1 MYREWQK
8 SFQHVTVQVQDLLG
22 AASFRYRNG
31 TEITVL
37 FIGGSRGG
45 AQGAFPP
52 PPSYFKTKLM
62 TKGER
67 PPPRI

>member
-37 FIGGSRGG
+37 FSDGSRGG

-52 PPSYFKTKLM
+52 PSSYF
-62 TKGER
+62 
-67 PPPRI
+67 